1 MPGSETYSRVMAG
14 GLVDGWNT
22 FDLSAEGLNVSGD
35 FWIGTKEFSST
46 SPFGLDTDSNSGNSY
61 STASGAWDSVDGN
74 LMIRV
79 FLDCGT
85 NCSEEPSCTA
95 GDLNADGVI
104 NVLDIV
110 STVNFVLG
118 VNTPSDDELCAA
130 DMNGDGIINVLDIV
144 SIVNIVLGN

>member
-1 MPGSETYSRVMAG
+1 
-14 GLVDGWNT
+14 
-22 FDLSAEGLNVSGD
+22 
-35 FWIGTKEFSST
+35 
-46 SPFGLDTDSNSGNSY
+46 
-61 STASGAWDSVDGN
+61 
-74 LMIRV
+74 MIRV